1 MANERIKKINHSVS
15 EKQGIDAGY
24 SKEKLKCNRER
35 TGSLLSGICME
46 FHCMR
51 PPMKNILM

>member
-35 TGSLLSGICME
+35 TGSLLSGFAWNFAECD
-46 FHCMR
+46 R
-51 PPMKNILM
+51 P